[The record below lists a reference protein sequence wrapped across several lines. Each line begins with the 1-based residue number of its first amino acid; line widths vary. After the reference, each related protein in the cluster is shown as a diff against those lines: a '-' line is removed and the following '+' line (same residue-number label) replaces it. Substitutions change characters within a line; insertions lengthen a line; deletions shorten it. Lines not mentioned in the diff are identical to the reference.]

1 MAARTTIFYCQ
12 KPNIADEEDA
22 DRLRKMMQMDRGV
35 PILGKPKP
43 ESEIIYPLTL
53 LMSSL

>member
-1 MAARTTIFYCQ
+1 MTMPWQQEQQFFHCQ

-22 DRLRKMMQMDRGV
+22 DRLRKDRGV
-35 PILGKPKP
+35 PILGKPKR